1 MKTNLYFIIF
11 SSFLFIMSSF
21 PDKKK
26 VLEEIKTHF
35 MLNKFLFRKS
45 YRLWDKVEI
54 YFRVRQATDEDMV
67 LVLWMLNTYG
77 YRHILRMSNPCCFSR
92 AKWLCESFSS
102 LHLHVQCQ
110 SCLTTAVSII
120 IYSPPVKS
128 HFISVTDCSHTRIE
142 VNWKLNDNKLF

>member
-45 YRLWDKVEI
+45 YRL
-54 YFRVRQATDEDMV
+54 
-67 LVLWMLNTYG
+67 
-77 YRHILRMSNPCCFSR
+77 
-92 AKWLCESFSS
+92 
-102 LHLHVQCQ
+102 
-110 SCLTTAVSII
+110 
-120 IYSPPVKS
+120 
-128 HFISVTDCSHTRIE
+128 
-142 VNWKLNDNKLF
+142 